1 MGDRGM
7 RVFKEGVR
15 GGNER
20 KGAGLGEGFKTR
32 AKRASEGGG
41 ILFFEIFFFFHFWVF
56 SSSRFFF
63 STLVFTFHRSIHAHA
78 LVQFLS
84 SLLNWTSLL

>member
-41 ILFFEIFFFFHFWVF
+41 ILFFEIFFF
-56 SSSRFFF
+56 S
-63 STLVFTFHRSIHAHA
+63 
-78 LVQFLS
+78 FLG
-84 SLLNWTSLL
+84 L

>member
-1 MGDRGM
+1 MVEREKVEMGDRGM

-41 ILFFEIFFFFHFWVF
+41 ILFFEIFFF
-56 SSSRFFF
+56 S
-63 STLVFTFHRSIHAHA
+63 
-78 LVQFLS
+78 FLG
-84 SLLNWTSLL
+84 L